1 MENNIR
7 YQVPGMPIKNRSK
20 VKRAIIISLIIPAF
34 ILGYIASYYYI
45 LPSVF
50 PNILRGDLQN
60 ILVFP
65 TADGKYKLWIQ
76 TDGSFRA
83 TSRTNNHGAIT
94 LKTVGWFCRTYSYVY
109 DPINDDIVNG
119 FKTSYDDLPPEPHI
133 IYEKEKIWVVN
144 SSSDG
149 VPPAIKVYDSKNYQ
163 EILNTQSF
171 CEKNKEL
178 SSGIE
183 NLSVDHQRPVR
194 FSISTKDGRE
204 LVYIPSDD
212 KFFQNS
218 IELEKYYKQTDTTV
232 SGIFSLTNEEN
243 SGKRK
248 KLYYITGPKYELYF
262 SYSWTEE
269 IVKQNISAFKNLKAT
284 EMLPEKIFIEG
295 EILFTDDE
303 FVVIV
308 HQDNVGKNANRMLT
322 WVDKSGKE
330 LWTAQQED
338 LFDEI
343 KGKDDESATE
353 MSFLVHQLAVQRFGN
368 EVIFIY
374 KPVGA
379 MGFQL
384 TTGKKFWEFVD

>member
-1 MENNIR
+1 MENTLR
-7 YQVPGMPIKNRSK
+7 HQVPGMPTKSRSK
-20 VKRAIIISLIIPAF
+20 VKRVFIISLIIPAF
-34 ILGYIASYYYI
+34 ILGYIFSYYYI
-45 LPSVF
+45 LPSIF
-50 PNILRGDLQN
+50 PNILRGELQS
-60 ILVFP
+60 ILAFP
-65 TADGKYKLWIQ
+65 TAEGKYKLWIQ
-76 TDGSFRA
+76 TDGTFRT
-83 TSRTNNHGAIT
+83 TSRTNNMGQIS

-119 FKTSYDDLPPEPHI
+119 FKTSYEDLPPEPHI

-149 VPPAIKVYDSKNYQ
+149 VPPAIKVYDSKNYK

-183 NLSVDHQRPVR
+183 NLSADNQYPPKLR
-194 FSISTKDGRE
+194 ISTKDGRE
-204 LVYIPSDD
+204 VVYCIPDD
-212 KFFQNS
+212 KFFPNS
-218 IELEKYYKQTDTTV
+218 IELEKYYKQIDTTV

-248 KLYYITGPKYELYF
+248 KLYYVTGPKYELYF

-269 IVKQNISAFKNLKAT
+269 IVKQNISAFKNLKAS
-284 EMLPEKIFIEG
+284 EMLPGKVFIEG

-322 WVDKSGKE
+322 CIDKSGKE

-338 LFDEI
+338 LFDEM
-343 KGKDDESATE
+343 EATE
-353 MSFLVHQLAVQRFGN
+353 DSRTDMSVMVHNLAAQRAGDVVVF
-368 EVIFIY
+368 IF

-379 MGFQL
+379 IGFEL
-384 TTGKKFWEFVD
+384 ATGKKLWEFEG